1 MATVAV
7 PPVTRTLTLGDVL
20 RDDIPHNRILL
31 RPTPGTATEADVE
44 AIHLREGRLCE
55 LIDGIL
61 VEKTVGYKESS
72 LALLL
77 GHYLLG
83 FMLPRRLGI
92 VLGADGMTRIQA
104 DQVRIPDVA
113 VYLFERFPGGK
124 LPNEAILSI
133 VPDIA
138 VEVLSPSNTAR
149 EMDRKLREYFAAGV
163 RLVWYFDPAD
173 RLVRVYT
180 GLDQVVVLDETATLD
195 GGSVLPG
202 FTLKI
207 GDWMRDADLAADVP

>member
-1 MATVAV
+1 MATVAT

-20 RDDIPHNRILL
+20 RNDIPYNRILL
-31 RPTPGTATEADVE
+31 HPTPGTATEADVE

-61 VEKTVGYKESS
+61 VEKVMGATESG

-77 GHYLLG
+77 GHYLLS
-83 FMLPRRLGI
+83 FIIPRRLGR
-92 VLGADGMTRIQA
+92 VLGPDGTICLA
-104 DQVRIPDVA
+104 PGLVRIPDLA
-113 VYLFERFPGGK
+113 FFARDH
-124 LPNEAILSI
+124 LPDGRLPSAKVPAIIPDLAIEILS
-133 VPDIA
+133 
-138 VEVLSPSNTAR
+138 EGNTR
-149 EMDRKLREYFAAGV
+149 SEMDQKLRDYFAVGV
-163 RLVWYFDPAD
+163 KLVWYFDPVE

-180 GLDQVVVLDETATLD
+180 GLDRVVVLDETATLD

-207 GDWMRDADLAADVP
+207 SDWMADADLAPRTP